1 MLINQK
7 VMSRMKNTRI
17 QIQYDNNEYCNGNY
31 IIGVYSNNIVT
42 VYITHDLHLGAL
54 ATIDRCSSSKG
65 HGATCLKYRQSAS
78 RVKAIQAHAVDV
90 FELCTVDTLERVA
103 KQVSKRP
110 NRGLAFEKLVTEY
123 YGQTWH
129 HDHLEW
135 WLGPDIVI
143 DGQPYQIKYDKAQL
157 CHEGQAGLR

>member
-1 MLINQK
+1 MINDTMRQ
-7 VMSRMKNTRI
+7 
-17 QIQYDNNEYCNGNY
+17 QYDNNEYCNGNY
-31 IIGVYSNNIVT
+31 IVGVYSDNSIT
-42 VYITHDLHLGAL
+42 VYVTKELHFGRL
-54 ATIDRCSSSKG
+54 ATIDHCSSSKG
-65 HGATCLKYRQSAS
+65 HGATCLKYRQSAD
-78 RVKAIQAHAVDV
+78 RVKAIREHAIDT
-90 FELCTVDTLERVA
+90 FELCTLDTLERVA
-103 KQVSKRP
+103 RQVSKRV

>member
-1 MLINQK
+1 MTDEKI
-7 VMSRMKNTRI
+7 RR
-17 QIQYDNNEYCNGNY
+17 QYDNNEYCNGHY
-31 IIGVYSNNIVT
+31 IIGVYEGCKVIA
-42 VYITHDLHLGAL
+42 YITNKLQLGQL
-54 ATIDRCSSSKG
+54 ATVDRCSSSKG

-78 RVKAIQAHAVDV
+78 RVRAIQEHAVSV

-103 KQVSKRP
+103 RQVSKRA

-123 YGQTWH
+123 YGQTWR

-143 DGQPYQIKYDKAQL
+143 DGQPYQIKFDKAQL

>member
-1 MLINQK
+1 
-7 VMSRMKNTRI
+7 MSDKNMR
-17 QIQYDNNEYCNGNY
+17 IQYDNNEYCNGSY
-31 IIGVYSNNIVT
+31 IIGIYEDNKVLAYLT
-42 VYITHDLHLGAL
+42 EGLHLGRL
-54 ATIDRCSSSKG
+54 ATVDRCSGSKG

-78 RVKAIQAHAVDV
+78 RVRAIQEHATGV
-90 FELCTVDTLERVA
+90 FELCTVDTLKQVA
-103 KQVSKRP
+103 RQVSKRP
-110 NRGLAFEKLVTEY
+110 NRGLAFEKLVTEH

-135 WLGPDIVI
+135 WLGPDIVV